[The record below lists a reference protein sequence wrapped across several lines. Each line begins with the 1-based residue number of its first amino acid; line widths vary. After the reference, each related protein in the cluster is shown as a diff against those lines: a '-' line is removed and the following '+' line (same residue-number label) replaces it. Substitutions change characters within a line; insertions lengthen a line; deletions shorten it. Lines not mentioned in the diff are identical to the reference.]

1 MPACGP
7 DHDCRPATRISTFT
21 VGTDI
26 NQPLG
31 GKRPTENNRPAAAG
45 AGKRL
50 AGIVAVLVLAG
61 GAGWAAWTAMLPEP
75 PVVIASVEVP
85 VAATPAPDEAP
96 VADTSD
102 TADGTP
108 VNPEPES
115 LQHLP
120 GQSGARI
127 DTTLGDDGQP
137 ITRVSP
143 VPRSSSGPLLLQAGT
158 GVGQNPRIAHLPD
171 PDIIEE
177 TAAGDLPIRGA
188 NGQRPV
194 DVYARPWSGA
204 RGARIAIVVGG
215 LGLSQTGS
223 QYAIKT
229 LPEEITLA
237 FAANGNSLQRWM
249 QEARRDGHELL
260 LQVPFEPFDYPANDP
275 GPGTLTVA
283 AGAEKN
289 LDDLHAAMARF
300 TNYTG
305 ITNFMG
311 GRFLSSPDA
320 MEPVMRDIG
329 KRGLLFFDDGTSAQS
344 LTDKFAKAMAI
355 PFAASDLVLDARQER
370 GYILEKLDELERIA
384 RRNGTAI
391 GVASAFEV
399 SVNAIADWSNEAKAR
414 GIEIVSI
421 SAVAD
426 DPEKQ

>member
-1 MPACGP
+1 M
-7 DHDCRPATRISTFT
+7 
-21 VGTDI
+21 GTDI

-31 GKRPTENNRPAAAG
+31 GKRRTENRKPAAPG
-45 AGKRL
+45 GGRRL
-50 AGIVAVLVLAG
+50 AGIIVGLVVAG

-75 PVVIASVEVP
+75 PVATVSPETPAIVVADSGE
-85 VAATPAPDEAP
+85 AATAPAVPGIADSEP
-96 VADTSD
+96 VPAETENL
-102 TADGTP
+102 P
-108 VNPEPES
+108 
-115 LQHLP
+115 QLP

-127 DTTLGDDGQP
+127 DTTLGDDGQT

-143 VPRSSSGPLLLQAGT
+143 APRSGSGPILLQAGS
-158 GVGQNPRIAHLPD
+158 GVGQNPRMAHIPD
-171 PDIIEE
+171 SDLIEH

-223 QYAIKT
+223 QYAIKK

-289 LDDLHAAMARF
+289 LDELHAAMARF

-305 ITNFMG
+305 VTNFMG

-355 PFAASDLVLDARQER
+355 PFAASDLVLDAQQER

-399 SVNAIADWSNEAKAR
+399 SVNAIADWANEAKAR

-421 SAVAD
+421 SAVAN

>member
-1 MPACGP
+1 M
-7 DHDCRPATRISTFT
+7 
-21 VGTDI
+21 GTDI
-26 NQPLG
+26 NKPLG
-31 GKRPTENNRPAAAG
+31 GRRPADKRTSAADR
-45 AGKRL
+45 KLRHRL
-50 AGIVAVLVLAG
+50 TGTAIVLALAG
-61 GAGWAAWTAMLPEP
+61 GAGWAAWTAMPPEP
-75 PVVIASVEVP
+75 SIVTESADTVAVDAPGAAEPMPEVPAPSASVETQ
-85 VAATPAPDEAP
+85 AAGD
-96 VADTSD
+96 S
-102 TADGTP
+102 G
-108 VNPEPES
+108 
-115 LQHLP
+115 QLP
-120 GQSGARI
+120 ILSGQSGARI
-127 DTTLGDDGQP
+127 DTTLSGDGQT

-143 VPRSSSGPLLLQAGT
+143 VPRSGSGPVLLQAGG
-158 GVGQNPRIAHLPD
+158 GVGQNPRMAHLPD
-171 PDIIEE
+171 PDVIEH
-177 TAAGDLPIRGA
+177 TPAGDLPIRGA
-188 NGQRPV
+188 DGKRPA

-204 RGARIAIVVGG
+204 RGARVAIVVGG

-223 QYAIKT
+223 QFAIRT

-289 LDDLHAAMARF
+289 LADLHAAMARF

-329 KRGLLFFDDGTSAQS
+329 ERGLLFFDDGTSAQS
-344 LTDKFAKAMAI
+344 LTDKFARAMAI
-355 PFAASDLVLDARQER
+355 PFAASNLVLDGRQER

-399 SVNAIADWSNEAKAR
+399 SVSAIADWANEAKAR

-426 DPEKQ
+426 DPTKQ